1 MFDQKTLDRPLSFI
15 EVVAAEHQ
23 AIRPND
29 IPGKPAAP
37 LSALCIS
44 GGGIRSA
51 TFALGVLQGL
61 AEQGILTTFDYLS
74 TVSGGGYIGSW
85 LTAWKQRE
93 GGLDKINHALQP
105 GAPSPD
111 PKDPDPIQHLREY
124 NNYLSPKMGLF
135 SADTW
140 TLIATVVRNML
151 LNWLVL
157 VPLLMFILMAPRL
170 ILSLARFGETLVA
183 AHGQAWVD
191 QMKPDRYLATLAGLA
206 LALAAFNAL
215 RYLPGVGKVNHTEI
229 DFLKFCLAPLLCA
242 VFTFITMEAW
252 FTGGDA
258 TGPSVSYTSL
268 TYGGLLTWIA
278 AAEAAGWAAYVI
290 FNFAKVRRKPHLLI
304 W

>member
-1 MFDQKTLDRPLSFI
+1 MFDQKTLDQPLSFAEI
-15 EVVAAEHQ
+15 VAAEHR

-29 IPGKPAAP
+29 VPGKSAAP

-61 AEQGILTTFDYLS
+61 AEKGLLTTFDYLS

-93 GGLDKINHALQP
+93 GGLEKINQALQP
-105 GAPSPD
+105 GAPSPP

-140 TLIATVVRNML
+140 TLLATVVRNML

-170 ILSLARFGETLVA
+170 IFSLARFGETLVA
-183 AHGQAWVD
+183 AHDQAWVD
-191 QMKPDRYLATLAGLA
+191 QMKTGSLLSHIGWSGVRHSCLQCAALLAGS
-206 LALAAFNAL
+206 
-215 RYLPGVGKVNHTEI
+215 G
-229 DFLKFCLAPLLCA
+229 
-242 VFTFITMEAW
+242 
-252 FTGGDA
+252 
-258 TGPSVSYTSL
+258 
-268 TYGGLLTWIA
+268 
-278 AAEAAGWAAYVI
+278 
-290 FNFAKVRRKPHLLI
+290 
-304 W
+304 

>member
-1 MFDQKTLDRPLSFI
+1 MFERKTLDQPLSFT
-15 EVVAAEHQ
+15 EVVAAEYQ

-29 IPGKPAAP
+29 GPDKPAAP

-85 LTAWKQRE
+85 LTAWKQRQC
-93 GGLDKINHALQP
+93 GLDKINPALQP
-105 GAPSPD
+105 AAPSPD
-111 PKDPDPIQHLREY
+111 AKDPDPIQHLREY

-140 TLIATVVRNML
+140 TLVATVVRNML

-157 VPLLMFILMAPRL
+157 VPLLMFVLMAPRL
-170 ILSLARFGETLVA
+170 IFSLARFGEALVA
-183 AHGQAWVD
+183 VHGQAWVD
-191 QMKPDRYLATLAGLA
+191 QTKPDRYLATLAGLA
-206 LALAAFNAL
+206 FAIAAYNAL

-229 DFLKFCLAPLLCA
+229 DFLKFCLTPLLCA
-242 VFTFITMEAW
+242 AFTFITMEAW

-268 TYGGLLTWIA
+268 TYGGLLIWIT
-278 AAEAAGWAAYVI
+278 AAEAVGWIAYMV
-290 FNFAKVRRKPHLLI
+290 FNFSRVRQKSRL
-304 W
+304 